1 MAEAAL
7 DAARAHTLDQR
18 NTAQRALIAQLVLL
32 ALAIS
37 LAVDSGYLDRNDE
50 IGALAGALET
60 FKQQATEKLKIEQH
74 ERERNAGAVARQRR
88 PGEDQDDVEMQRI
101 PCLRNFTAETLSK
114 FLPFSGQ
121 MRSERLPEAGAPD
134 CAHPFGFEAR
144 GAAFQGP

>member
-1 MAEAAL
+1 MEPLTVGRLASAVAVAGAAL
-7 DAARAHTLDQR
+7 DAARARTLDQR

-88 PGEDQDDVEMQRI
+88 PGEDQDDSGD
-101 PCLRNFTAETLSK
+101 AADS
-114 FLPFSGQ
+114 LPT
-121 MRSERLPEAGAPD
+121 
-134 CAHPFGFEAR
+134 
-144 GAAFQGP
+144 

>member
-37 LAVDSGYLDRNDE
+37 LAVRTIMLVGRRVINPLNTIRDAMLKVAGGDLAVDCGYLDRNDE

-60 FKQQATEKLKIEQH
+60 FKQQATEKLKIEEH
-74 ERERNAGAVARQRR
+74 ERNAGAVARRRR
-88 PGEDQDDVEMQRI
+88 PGRKPGRRGDAAD
-101 PCLRNFTAETLSK
+101 S
-114 FLPFSGQ
+114 LPT
-121 MRSERLPEAGAPD
+121 
-134 CAHPFGFEAR
+134 
-144 GAAFQGP
+144 